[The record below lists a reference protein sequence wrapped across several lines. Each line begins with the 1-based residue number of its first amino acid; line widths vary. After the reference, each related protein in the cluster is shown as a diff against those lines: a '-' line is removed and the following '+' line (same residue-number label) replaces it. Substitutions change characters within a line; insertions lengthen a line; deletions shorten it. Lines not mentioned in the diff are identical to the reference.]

1 MALSGS
7 AMGRAAEALCNPAQE
22 FTRAAGP
29 SGVWQG
35 SRGLI
40 RLAASLVL
48 SVRSGACKHM
58 LCLAAPARANPRP
71 LEFRVHGSWL

>member
-7 AMGRAAEALCNPAQE
+7 AMGRAAEALCNPVQE
-22 FTRAAGP
+22 FLWAAGP

-40 RLAASLVL
+40 RLAPSLVSAL
-48 SVRSGACKHM
+48 RSRVCKHM
-58 LCLAAPARANPRP
+58 LHLAAPAWTNPRP
-71 LEFRVHGSWL
+71 LEFCVHGCWL